1 MHSIPHR
8 VQFSRLDDRYDVDK
22 IAKKSRD
29 TASILRI
36 QRNQN
41 WSRNW
46 TDSLLRGLHRDAALA
61 RRNL

>member
-46 TDSLLRGLHRDAALA
+46 TDSLLRGLHGDA
-61 RRNL
+61 